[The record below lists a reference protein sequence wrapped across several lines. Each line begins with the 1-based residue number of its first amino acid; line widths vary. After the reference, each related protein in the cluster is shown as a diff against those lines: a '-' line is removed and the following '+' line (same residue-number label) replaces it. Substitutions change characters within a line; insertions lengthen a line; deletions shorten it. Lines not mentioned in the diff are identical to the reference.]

1 MKREIPL
8 AALIA
13 PALLVL
19 AAVGYFLL
27 VKPKQDLGGRLDTEI
42 AQLETQVDAAFA
54 AGREQ
59 PEREREVKIRAADVF
74 RLTKAIPDRDD
85 MAGIMLELN
94 GTAAAAGVAFVKIQP
109 NPGEPGTGYTKV
121 PINLTFEGNFF
132 DLTDFLFRLRNL
144 VFVRDGEL
152 NAKGRLFTLDSLD
165 LHEGGDTFPQI
176 EAVLTVSAYVY
187 APETIAE
194 APAAGSAG
202 TTTAPTTTTTTPAP
216 TDGAALG
223 GS

>member
-8 AALIA
+8 AAMIA
-13 PALLVL
+13 PALLIL

-27 VKPKQDLGGRLDTEI
+27 VKPKQDRGGRLDEEI
-42 AQLETQVDAAFA
+42 AQLQTQVDSAFA
-54 AGREQ
+54 RKQQ
-59 PEREREVKIRAADVF
+59 PAPAREVKIRVADVF
-74 RLTKAIPDRDD
+74 RLTKAIPDSDE
-85 MAGIMLELN
+85 MPEIMLELN
-94 GTAAAAGVAFVKIQP
+94 GTAAAAGVTFVKIQP
-109 NPGEPGTGYTKV
+109 NPGEPGSGYTRV
-121 PINLTFEGNFF
+121 PINLTFEGNYF

-165 LHEGGDTFPQI
+165 LHEGGDSFPQI

-187 APETIAE
+187 TPGATAE
-194 APAAGSAG
+194 GTPAAGS
-202 TTTAPTTTTTTPAP
+202 TTTTTTTTTAP
-216 TDGAALG
+216 SDGTALG

>member
-1 MKREIPL
+1 VKKQIPL
-8 AALIA
+8 AAVIA

-27 VKPKQDLGGRLDTEI
+27 VKPKQDLGGRLDDEI
-42 AQLETQVDAAFA
+42 AQLQTQVDAAFA
-54 AGREQ
+54 ARNQ
-59 PEREREVKIRAADVF
+59 HSKPDREVKIRVADVF

-85 MAGIMLELN
+85 MPEIMLELN
-94 GTAAAAGVAFVKIQP
+94 GIAAAAGVTFVKIQP
-109 NPGEPGTGYTKV
+109 NPGEPGSGYTKV
-121 PINLTFEGNFF
+121 PINLTFEGNYF

-152 NAKGRLFTLDSLD
+152 NARGRLFTLDSLD
-165 LHEGGDTFPQI
+165 LHEGRDSFPQI

-187 APETIAE
+187 APGTTAE
-194 APAAGSAG
+194 GTPAAGSTSAA
-202 TTTAPTTTTTTPAP
+202 TTTTTTTTPAP
-216 TDGAALG
+216 TEGAALE